1 MKPKRNETCHCG
13 SGKKY
18 KVCHGTTKEATNN
31 VVYFIAGL
39 AIAVFIFLFFGSSDS
54 GSESLPVSHSPI
66 LPYTSRSSPKPP
78 GDAPP
83 GKVWSEE
90 HGHWHDAPQQISGPV
105 ETRPRRIETPP
116 KLDKNNPPPGKV
128 WSEEHGH
135 WHDDPRKSS
144 NNIKINPNQDRTS
157 KKTN

>member
-54 GSESLPVSHSPI
+54 GSESLPVSQSPI

-116 KLDKNNPPPGKV
+116 KLVTISRRPL
-128 WSEEHGH
+128 SFISTTLLQTTLL
-135 WHDDPRKSS
+135 KSMFS
-144 NNIKINPNQDRTS
+144 SLPQ
-157 KKTN
+157 